1 MNASIAQPRRSLP
14 GWFNTVVWL
23 AAFLSPTAYSLLLVF
38 VSELQVPR
46 LPETFVAALF
56 FLIPVVALFICEW
69 VVWSRSKTVGRRIG
83 WMVLTLVGMLLQVG
97 VILVILRAIILTRIA
112 YVQ

>member
-1 MNASIAQPRRSLP
+1 MIVSISQSLRGLP
-14 GWFNTVVWL
+14 VWLSAVVWL
-23 AAFLSPTAYSLLLVF
+23 SAFLSPTAYFLLLLLANRF
-38 VSELQVPR
+38 QINVPD
-46 LPETFVAALF
+46 TFAGSLF

-69 VVWSRSKTVGRRIG
+69 VVWSCSKTVGRRIG
-83 WMVLTLVGMLLQVG
+83 WMVLTLVGMLLQFG